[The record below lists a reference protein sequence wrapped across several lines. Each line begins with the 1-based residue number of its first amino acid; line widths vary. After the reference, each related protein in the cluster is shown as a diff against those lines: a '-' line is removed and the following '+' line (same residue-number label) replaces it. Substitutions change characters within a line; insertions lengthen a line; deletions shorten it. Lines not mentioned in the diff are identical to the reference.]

1 LRAALVVLLICGTH
15 VITFGQVRPQ
25 PQELDNQVELSVR
38 VTYENSRPAGLGFR
52 VQVLNGSALQL
63 TEGMTDSRG
72 EARFP
77 GLHPGNYRVRVT
89 GIGIEDTTT
98 DLFTLERRQGYA
110 LQMISVKKI
119 EDKNAAA
126 AAPEGPISALALNV
140 PSKASKELDRGK
152 DALDHGKSD
161 EAVKRFAKAAEIY
174 PHYAEA
180 FDLMGIAASKNGQ
193 SGKEYFEK
201 AIAADEQYF
210 PAYTHL
216 AKVQVT
222 EKDFTAAEK
231 LLTRSTTLNPRSP
244 EDLFLLAFCQLQQKR
259 LDDAIQTSER
269 VHQLEHSQF
278 ALVHFVEG
286 EAYAHKGM
294 RDAAI
299 EQYLLYLKEAPLGPS
314 AENAK
319 RMIKK
324 LQGAAD

>member
-1 LRAALVVLLICGTH
+1 M
-15 VITFGQVRPQ
+15 
-25 PQELDNQVELSVR
+25 
-38 VTYENSRPAGLGFR
+38 
-52 VQVLNGSALQL
+52 NGSALTL
-63 TEGMTDSRG
+63 TEGTTDSRG
-72 EARFP
+72 EVRFP
-77 GLHPGNYRVRVT
+77 GLRPGNYRLRIT
-89 GIGIEDTTT
+89 GIGIEDITT
-98 DLFTLERRQGYA
+98 DIFTLERRQGYA

-126 AAPEGPISALALNV
+126 APPEGPISALALNV
-140 PSKASKELDRGK
+140 PPKASKELDKGK
-152 DALDHGKSD
+152 DALEHGKSD
-161 EAVKRFAKAAEIY
+161 EAMKRFSKAAELY

-180 FDLMGIAASKNGQ
+180 FDLIGVAASKNGQ

-201 AIAADEQYF
+201 AITADDQYF

-216 AKVQVT
+216 AKAHIT
-222 EKDFTAAEK
+222 DKDFAAAEK
-231 LLTRSTTLNPRSP
+231 LLTRSTSLNPRSA

-259 LDDAIQTSER
+259 FDDAILTAER
-269 VHQLEHSQF
+269 AHQLEHSQF

-299 EQYLLYLKEAPLGPS
+299 EQYSLYLKEAPLGPS
-314 AENAK
+314 AESAK